1 MIPHGFQQAARGEIT
16 LDSCRKCLKEKSQ
29 IGYDSS
35 WGDVMQTNWER
46 VRDAVVVLAGSG
58 PLKQRLADACLKH
71 LGGIELDALPRD
83 VRGEFAELNAA
94 LQSGSRT
101 GRLSPVAA
109 CVLKM
114 SEAEAARHAARIVA
128 IFAGLHEQHP
138 ALPANRSATLLRA
151 VPDDDLPAF
160 LNRA

>member
-1 MIPHGFQQAARGEIT
+1 MMHT
-16 LDSCRKCLKEKSQ
+16 D
-29 IGYDSS
+29 
-35 WGDVMQTNWER
+35 WECF
-46 VRDAVVVLAGSG
+46 RDAVVVLAGVHED
-58 PLKQRLADACLKH
+58 LLVALTQQRTD
-71 LGGIELDALPRD
+71 GGQLDELRAVSDDRQDLHGGEPRD
-83 VRGEFAELNAA
+83 VRGEFAELKAA

-114 SEAEAARHAARIVA
+114 SEAEAARHAATIVS

-138 ALPANRSATLLRA
+138 ALPANRSAALLRA
-151 VPDDDLPAF
+151 VPSDDDDLPAF

>member
-1 MIPHGFQQAARGEIT
+1 MMRT
-16 LDSCRKCLKEKSQ
+16 D
-29 IGYDSS
+29 
-35 WGDVMQTNWER
+35 WER
-46 VRDAVVVLAGSG
+46 FRDAVVVLAGSG

-71 LGGIELDALPRD
+71 LGGIELDALPRE
-83 VRGEFAELNAA
+83 VRGDFAELNAA

-114 SEAEAARHAARIVA
+114 SEAEAARHAERIVT

-138 ALPANRSATLLRA
+138 ALPANRSAALLRA
-151 VPDDDLPAF
+151 VPSDDDHLPAF

>member
-1 MIPHGFQQAARGEIT
+1 MMRT
-16 LDSCRKCLKEKSQ
+16 D
-29 IGYDSS
+29 
-35 WGDVMQTNWER
+35 WEHF
-46 VRDAVVVLAGSG
+46 RDAVVVLAGSG

-71 LGGIELDALPRD
+71 LGAIEIDALPRD

-114 SEAEAARHAARIVA
+114 SEAEAARHAERIVT
-128 IFAGLHEQHP
+128 IFAG
-138 ALPANRSATLLRA
+138 LLRA
-151 VPDDDLPAF
+151 VPSDDDDLPAF